1 MMSHKQSL
9 MVSVIIPALNEG
21 ATIRKVIQR
30 VRQDEPAMEIIVV
43 DDNSSDNTVAE
54 ALSENAR
61 VITSSRKG
69 KGISMREGMI
79 AASYDTIVYLDADIV
94 TYPKNIVSLLADPI
108 LKGEADFVKSYF
120 DRQAGRVTQLVA
132 KPLLSIYFPEL
143 EKFMQPLSGMIATRK
158 DFLQQV
164 EFENDYGVDIALLID
179 AYSKEMRIREVNIGY
194 VKNDM
199 QSLESLGKMSRQVS
213 RTILQRAAL
222 LSRNNLE
229 TLSDIHTISD
239 EMDIAVKE
247 SFLNLKKMILIDSS
261 VVMEYDFNETAAAY
275 YNREEHYEWIMRS
288 YSDPAI
294 RLQKIAALFKGKSL
308 PELQFIADTIPLAD
322 DAATVISKLKKN
334 GYLCVLVSEGFDVVA
349 NHIKNKLGF
358 DYCFANH
365 LSLDK
370 SIVCGELVF
379 PEYFKRSDDI
389 ESYDK
394 SMVLKYAAQKFGIT
408 EKNTVF
414 AGNSAEDIQMLDSAG
429 MGVVTTDADPATFAW
444 ADKILSAGTLSPLLE
459 LVSGMDKDDSR
470 LFASKTARYT
480 ALGAIVL
487 GAAFAGYYLYSRRR
501 RKVAEDCKEG

>member
-1 MMSHKQSL
+1 

-30 VRQDEPAMEIIVV
+30 VRQSEPVMEIIVV

-54 ALSENAR
+54 VLSENAR

-79 AASYDTIVYLDADIV
+79 AASYDIIVYLDADIL

-143 EKFMQPLSGMIATRK
+143 EKFMQPLSGMIAAKK

-179 AYSKEMRIREVNIGY
+179 AYSKEIRIQEVNIGY
-194 VKNDM
+194 IKNDM

-247 SFLNLKKMILIDSS
+247 SYINLKKMILIDTSI
-261 VVMEYDFNETAAAY
+261 VMEYDFNVAAAAY
-275 YNREEHYEWIMRS
+275 YNQEEHYEWILQNHD
-288 YSDPAI
+288 DPAI
-294 RLQKIAALFKGKSL
+294 RLQKTAAMFKGKSL
-308 PELQFIADTIPLAD
+308 PELQLIADTIPLTD
-322 DAATVISKLKKN
+322 DAAEVIGRLKKN
-334 GYLCVLVSEGFDVVA
+334 GYFCVLVSDGFDIIA

-365 LSLDK
+365 LPLDK

-379 PEYFKRSDDI
+379 PEYFKRSDDL

-394 SMVLKYAAQKFGIT
+394 SIVLKYAAQKFGIT

-414 AGNSAEDIQMLDSAG
+414 AGNNAEDISMLKSAG
-429 MGVVTTDADPATFAW
+429 LGVVTTDADPATFVW
-444 ADKILSAGTLSPLLE
+444 ADKILPAGSLSPLLE
-459 LVSGMDKDDSR
+459 LVSSMSKDDKR
-470 LFASKTARYT
+470 LFASRSARYT
-480 ALGAIVL
+480 ALGILVL
-487 GAAFAGYYLYSRRR
+487 GAAFTGYYMYN
-501 RKVAEDCKEG
+501 RKKRKKSKECRES